1 MGKGVFLHG
10 KLYLRFH
17 VYKMLPTELLHF
29 FLHLVYL
36 SS

>member
-29 FLHLVYL
+29 FYT
-36 SS
+36 